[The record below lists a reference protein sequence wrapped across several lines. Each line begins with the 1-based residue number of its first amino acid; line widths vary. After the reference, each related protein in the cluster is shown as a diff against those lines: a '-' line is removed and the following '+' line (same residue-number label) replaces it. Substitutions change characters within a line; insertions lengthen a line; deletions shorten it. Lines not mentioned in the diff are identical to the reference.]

1 MDNGQ
6 PTVSPDASSG
16 AAAAAGTTV
25 PDVHSDLEHSI
36 RKLFFRF
43 ALALVLLVVVTA
55 LGTVTVDLHMQAQRN
70 YAADINLAGRQRMLT
85 MRAAGLAG
93 ELVRASDA
101 QDRATLRRWVSA
113 AADELWAAHQT
124 LHRDRRGWWRFKQPA
139 ELTAILNRP
148 PYDLVRRI
156 QGFQDALYG
165 LADSPDAVLNEAN
178 PDFVHVTA
186 AALVLVAAFEA
197 ETATWQRYAE
207 RQHQELQVLQ
217 VAGLGVFIAL
227 LLGLAGFVFRPMLYR
242 LRAQA
247 SELEQL
253 NRTLEDKVVE
263 RTREAESRA
272 AALREQEARV
282 RGILQS
288 VADMVITTDEEGRVE
303 SFNPAAERAFGY
315 SAAEI
320 VGQSVHRLL
329 RPQDRQWHQEEIERY
344 RRTGQS
350 RVVGVGLREG
360 MAARKSGAVFPVEI
374 ALGEMQIGGRRL
386 FIAAL
391 RDISERKRAE
401 AELRIRDTAIA
412 SSLNPIVM
420 ADMSGRLTY
429 VNAAFLRLW
438 GYGSPAEVLGRPS
451 AELWNDA
458 NESRA
463 ASEALTTQGTWMG
476 ELEARH
482 RDGSRFVVAMAANV
496 VNGEGGWPVCV
507 MGSFI
512 DITQRKRAEQALRA
526 AKEEAELANRAKSEF
541 LANMSHEL
549 RTPLNAIIG
558 FSEIM
563 ERELMGPL
571 GTATY
576 RDYSRDIHESGR
588 HLLDIINDILD
599 LSRIEA
605 GRMELREEECD
616 PARLVA
622 ACLRMIRERAEAAR
636 IQVGSDVAAD
646 MAHVWV
652 DERLIKQVLL
662 NLLSNAVKFTPAGG
676 QVTVRAWI
684 EDGRAMLA
692 IADSGIG
699 MSPDQIPL
707 VLKPFVQVDSS
718 LARRYQGTG
727 LGLPLAKS
735 LAELHG
741 GELTIESAPG
751 KGTVATVR
759 LPAHRLLPVT
769 AGVALRA

>member
-1 MDNGQ
+1 MPRHDDY
-6 PTVSPDASSG
+6 P
-16 AAAAAGTTV
+16 
-25 PDVHSDLEHSI
+25 DLELSI

-43 ALALVLLVVVTA
+43 ALALVLLVVITA
-55 LGTVTVDLHMQAQRN
+55 FGTVIVDLHMQAQRT

-85 MRAAGLAG
+85 MRAANLAG
-93 ELVRASDA
+93 ELVRTSDI
-101 QDRATLRRWVSA
+101 QERATLRRWVSA

-124 LHRDRRGWWRFKQPA
+124 LHRDRRGWWRFKQPS
-139 ELTAILNRP
+139 ELAAILNRP

-156 QGFQDALYG
+156 QEFQDALYA
-165 LADSPDAVLNEAN
+165 LSDSPDATLIEEN
-178 PDFVHVTA
+178 PDFAHVST

-197 ETATWQRYAE
+197 ETAAWQRYAE
-207 RQHQELQVLQ
+207 RQHQELQGLQ
-217 VAGLGVFIAL
+217 LAGLGIFIAL
-227 LLGLAGFVFRPMLYR
+227 LFGLAGFVFRPMLYR
-242 LRAQA
+242 LRAQTSA
-247 SELEQL
+247 LEQL

-272 AALREQEARV
+272 AALSEQEARV

-288 VADMVITTDEEGRVE
+288 VADMVITTDEEGLVE
-303 SFNPAAERAFGY
+303 SFNPAAERAFGF
-315 SAAEI
+315 SADEI
-320 VGQSVHRLL
+320 IGQSVHRLL
-329 RPQDRQWHQEEIERY
+329 RPQDRQWHQDEIERY

-350 RVVGVGLREG
+350 RVIGVGLREG

-412 SSLNPIVM
+412 SSLNPIAM

-429 VNAAFLRLW
+429 VNAALLRLW
-438 GYGSPAEVLGRPS
+438 GYGSPAEILGRPS

-458 NESRA
+458 NELGVA
-463 ASEALTTQGTWMG
+463 NEALTTCGSWMG
-476 ELEARH
+476 ELQARH
-482 RDGSRFVVAMAANV
+482 RDGTRFVVAMAANV
-496 VNGEGGWPVCV
+496 VNGEDGWPVCV

-512 DITQRKRAEQALRA
+512 DITERKRAEQALRA

-571 GTATY
+571 GTPAY

-616 PARLVA
+616 PARLVGV
-622 ACLRMIRERAEAAR
+622 CLRMIRERAEAAR
-636 IQVGSDVAAD
+636 VLVSSDVAAD
-646 MAHVWV
+646 MPHLWI

-676 QVTVRAWI
+676 RITVRAWI
-684 EDGRAMLA
+684 DDGC
-692 IADSGIG
+692 IALQVSDTGIG

-735 LAELHG
+735 LTELHG
-741 GELTIESAPG
+741 GGLTIESAPG
-751 KGTVATVR
+751 DGTIATVR
-759 LPAHRLLPVT
+759 LPAHRLLP
-769 AGVALRA
+769 APASVALRA